1 MRAQENALNIRL
13 LVQGVV
19 FFTWIGILIFGT
31 NANINLLGLMIQ
43 KSFGAIF
50 SVGVEGH
57 FEVINVGTVYFTYI
71 FISFPSSCHKVR
83 HVTP

>member
-1 MRAQENALNIRL
+1 ML

-19 FFTWIGILIFGT
+19 FFTWIGMLIFGT

-50 SVGVEGH
+50 SVGVTGH
-57 FEVINVGTVYFTYI
+57 FGII
-71 FISFPSSCHKVR
+71 
-83 HVTP
+83 